1 MAKKPEFFKRLLEE
15 EREKLLRELETFRTQ
30 KVSGVVSHSNH
41 MAEVATDAFDQARG
55 QSLERHLEK
64 LLQEIE
70 HALSKFDKGTYGLC
84 ESCGKPIE
92 ETRLETLPQALYCLE
107 CQYRYE
113 LNPRRG

>member
-30 KVSGVVSHSNH
+30 KVSGAVSHSNH

>member
-15 EREKLLRELETFRTQ
+15 EREKLLKELETFRTQ
-30 KVSGVVSHSNH
+30 KVSGAVSHSNH

-70 HALSKFDKGTYGLC
+70 YALSKFDKGTYGLC